1 MPDHLSTSARRYRAV
16 DDFAKARIQ
25 THGDLFGWELAPDG
39 TAILLVSR
47 SAPVDDFPPVI
58 DGVPVRLRRTNPQ
71 GLRFKGFFGT

>member
-1 MPDHLSTSARRYRAV
+1 MPNHPSTSAPRYRAV
-16 DDFAKARIQ
+16 DDFAKARIR

-58 DGVPVRLRRTNPQ
+58 DGVPVRLRRTSEQRLP
-71 GLRFKGFFGT
+71 FKRFFGR